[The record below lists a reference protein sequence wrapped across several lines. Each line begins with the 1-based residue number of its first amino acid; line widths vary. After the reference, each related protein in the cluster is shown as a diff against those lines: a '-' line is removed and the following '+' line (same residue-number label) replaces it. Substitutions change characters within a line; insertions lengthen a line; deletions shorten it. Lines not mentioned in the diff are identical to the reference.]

1 VKTHIFYLVIGLL
14 MINTLSG
21 QVKIGDNPQTLHPAS
36 VLELES
42 STRAL
47 VITRVSN
54 IEMNSITPLAGAL
67 VYNTDEDC
75 LHYYNGTEWINI
87 CETLDNSFTVSTL
100 ALHNVTSQDSTVVI
114 TQEDTPDGI
123 NYNYE
128 VNKIGSDNIT
138 NFSVLNSHIAVETI
152 TNDKIQNGTITNAKL
167 DKLSIPLSGFG
178 TPLTDVSMGN
188 AARLTNLQNPTAP
201 QDAATK
207 SYVDNLADD
216 DITAVTFNPANNRL
230 TVNEGTTSFFTDLS
244 PLEESADILANTTAI
259 NNHITNDNDTDPNN
273 ENQTVSAGTGISI
286 NQVGDDFEVTNTAPD
301 QTVSLADG
309 GSGNVT
315 IGGTYPNLTID
326 VPSLND
332 NDSDPNNENQT
343 VSAGTGISVNQ
354 VGDDFEV
361 TNTAP
366 DQTVSLADG
375 GNGNVTIGG
384 TYPNLTIDVP
394 DDTNTLYTAG
404 IGLTATGG
412 GTIFNVDNLAGDVT
426 GPTSATVIAD
436 GVITSAKILD
446 GTITNADINSGA
458 AIDGSKISP
467 VFTTD
472 VTTTGDFIDLTPDFV
487 FEKYFNGFSNLNN
500 EYRFRSL
507 EEVEAFVKENN
518 HLPGIRSAYEIKESG
533 QYRLTES
540 SLAHLEKIE
549 ELFLHTIEQEKKIEQ
564 LQADNQKLSSEL
576 DSLKADMEKIKALL
590 STKTLD

>member
-1 VKTHIFYLVIGLL
+1 

-123 NYNYE
+123 NYNFE

-207 SYVDNLADD
+207 SYVDSEITSNAADGSETIINNGTDINITGNGTAATPYIINSTFSEAQDLADVIAND
-216 DITAVTFNPANNRL
+216 PSAGNSRITNLQNPTAPQDAA
-230 TVNEGTTSFFTDLS
+230 TKSYVDSEITSNA
-244 PLEESADILANTTAI
+244 ADGSETII
-259 NNHITNDNDTDPNN
+259 NNGTDINITGNGTAATPYVINSTFAEAQDLADVIANDPSAGNSVITDVLDPTNAQDAATKAYVDTEITNSAADGSETIINNGTDINITGNGTAATPYVINSTFSEAQDLADVIANDP
-273 ENQTVSAGTGISI
+273 SAGNSAITDVLDPTNAQDAATKAYVDGINVSQGAGI
-286 NQVGDDFEVTNTAPD
+286 TVTTPAAQDFEVAVTNPVIAIGRIIGGASTPVGA
-301 QTVSLADG
+301 TVTNNTG
-309 GSGNVT
+309 GSYTVNLSATPTNYVVQLTVDNNTGPRT
-315 IGGTYPNLTID
+315 IQLTNQAAASFSVQIYNAGAT
-326 VPSLND
+326 S
-332 NDSDPNNENQT
+332 DSDW
-343 VSAGTGISVNQ
+343 S
-354 VGDDFEV
+354 F
-361 TNTAP
+361 
-366 DQTVSLADG
+366 
-375 GNGNVTIGG
+375 
-384 TYPNLTIDVP
+384 
-394 DDTNTLYTAG
+394 
-404 IGLTATGG
+404 
-412 GTIFNVDNLAGDVT
+412 
-426 GPTSATVIAD
+426 TVI
-436 GVITSAKILD
+436 S
-446 GTITNADINSGA
+446 
-458 AIDGSKISP
+458 
-467 VFTTD
+467 F
-472 VTTTGDFIDLTPDFV
+472 
-487 FEKYFNGFSNLNN
+487 
-500 EYRFRSL
+500 
-507 EEVEAFVKENN
+507 
-518 HLPGIRSAYEIKESG
+518 
-533 QYRLTES
+533 
-540 SLAHLEKIE
+540 
-549 ELFLHTIEQEKKIEQ
+549 
-564 LQADNQKLSSEL
+564 
-576 DSLKADMEKIKALL
+576 
-590 STKTLD
+590 

>member
-1 VKTHIFYLVIGLL
+1 MKTHIFYLVIGLL

-259 NNHITNDNDTDPNN
+259 NNHITADEDLSDIN
-273 ENQTVSAGTGISI
+273 ELSDISI
-286 NQVGDDFEVTNTAPD
+286 DASNILTLSNPATPGNQVD
-301 QTVSLADG
+301 L
-309 GSGNVT
+309 
-315 IGGTYPNLTID
+315 
-326 VPSLND
+326 
-332 NDSDPNNENQT
+332 
-343 VSAGTGISVNQ
+343 SAFVN
-354 VGDDFEV
+354 
-361 TNTAP
+361 
-366 DQTVSLADG
+366 
-375 GNGNVTIGG
+375 
-384 TYPNLTIDVP
+384 
-394 DDTNTLYTAG
+394 DDTNELSD
-404 IGLTATGG
+404 I
-412 GTIFNVDNLAGDVT
+412 NVDASNILT
-426 GPTSATVIAD
+426 LSTPATPGNQVAL
-436 GVITSAKILD
+436 S
-446 GTITNADINSGA
+446 
-458 AIDGSKISP
+458 
-467 VFTTD
+467 
-472 VTTTGDFIDLTPDFV
+472 
-487 FEKYFNGFSNLNN
+487 
-500 EYRFRSL
+500 
-507 EEVEAFVKENN
+507 AFVNDDTNELSDISVDASNILTLSN
-518 HLPGIRSAYEIKESG
+518 PATPGNQVDLSAFVNDDTNELSDISVDASNI
-533 QYRLTES
+533 LTLS
-540 SLAHLEKIE
+540 NPATPGNQVDLSAFVNDDTN
-549 ELFLHTIEQEKKIEQ
+549 ELSDISVDASNILT
-564 LQADNQKLSSEL
+564 LSNPATPGNQVDLSAFVNDDTNEL
-576 DSLKADMEKIKALL
+576 
-590 STKTLD
+590 